1 VYTHIIMHVNVKFK
15 FALNA
20 CMDAPQEEWS
30 AYGYSTTIINYSSFL
45 PRSLIIVYAYY
56 YACIILIHDPYIDQ
70 SIIST
75 ESETNGKRQS

>member
-1 VYTHIIMHVNVKFK
+1 MHVNVKFK

-30 AYGYSTTIINYSSFL
+30 AYGYYMYNNKLVLIIS
-45 PRSLIIVYAYY
+45 PSLIIGLYYY

>member
-1 VYTHIIMHVNVKFK
+1 MHVNVKFK

-30 AYGYSTTIINYSSFL
+30 AYGYYNNKL
-45 PRSLIIVYAYY
+45 LIISPSSY
-56 YACIILIHDPYIDQ
+56 YAFIILIHDPYIDQ

>member
-1 VYTHIIMHVNVKFK
+1 MHVNVKFK

-30 AYGYSTTIINYSSFL
+30 AYGYYNNKL
-45 PRSLIIVYAYY
+45 LIISPSSYAYAY

>member
-1 VYTHIIMHVNVKFK
+1 MHVNVKFK

-30 AYGYSTTIINYSSFL
+30 AYGYYNNKL
-45 PRSLIIVYAYY
+45 LIIIIIISPDPSVSVPHHIYY
-56 YACIILIHDPYIDQ
+56 YACIILIVDPYIDQ

>member
-1 VYTHIIMHVNVKFK
+1 MHVNVKFK

-30 AYGYSTTIINYSSFL
+30 AYGYYNNKL
-45 PRSLIIVYAYY
+45 LIISPSSYYY